1 MKMRL
6 VTWYSILIVAG
17 LYGLHR
23 LRK

>member
-6 VTWYSILIVAG
+6 VTWYGIIIVAG
-17 LYGLHR
+17 LYGLHK